1 MYQNWLAHLFDHEEL
16 QDWQFSVDQLKLD
29 SAEVIELTAKMFQ
42 DYEHGYG
49 KYSDWQIGTGLYYL
63 LSNNCSDYSFALR
76 DGPAPL
82 KKRVNCILSLKNL
95 FKDCFNSRCKQSL
108 GHLNQ
113 PGNQLNSTCFI
124 LWDTSPLSYCED
136 SRDKNELYEAVMDVM
151 EYSLYLSN
159 LACIESGLHGLGH
172 LVDYHPEARK
182 IINKYLATKP
192 IIPQSLHQYALQ
204 AKTGCV
210 Q

>member
-1 MYQNWLAHLFDHEEL
+1 MYQNWLTHLFDHEEL
-16 QDWQFSVDQLKLD
+16 QDWQFNVDQLQLEASEIIDLATK
-29 SAEVIELTAKMFQ
+29 TFQ
-42 DYEHGYG
+42 DYENGYG

-82 KKRVNCILSLKNL
+82 IKRVDCILSLKNV
-95 FKDCFNSRCKQSL
+95 FKDCFDSRCKQSL

-113 PGNQLNSTCFI
+113 PGNELNSTCYM

-136 SRDKNELYEAVMDVM
+136 SPDKNKLYEAIMDVM

-159 LACIESGLHGLGH
+159 VACIESGLHGLGH

-182 IINKYLATKP
+182 IISKYLATKP
-192 IIPQSLHQYALQ
+192 IIPQSLYQYALQ
-204 AKTGCV
+204 AKTGCI